1 MIDSV
6 VERKLSDVICDNT
19 EHITTVPTLAFET
32 LSQPKNCAED
42 SNDLDLL
49 VLTCNKLYCFL
60 KEIFILSVNYLNVRF
75 LRN

>member
-42 SNDLDLL
+42 SNELDFL
-49 VLTCNKLYCFL
+49 VLTCNKQYYFL
-60 KEIFILSVNYLNVRF
+60 KAIFIVNVSYLNVRF
-75 LRN
+75 LRY